1 MKGEHGA
8 AQETHGINYTCS
20 LFPATNYLYS
30 VIFFIIIFF
39 THEELEDD
47 LSYNVVKTGIKFQK
61 SKQL

>member
-1 MKGEHGA
+1 MGLITLA
-8 AQETHGINYTCS
+8 AYFLQPIICIQ
-20 LFPATNYLYS
+20 LFFYHY
-30 VIFFIIIFF
+30 FFF